1 MKKSIIAWIECNRKG
16 ISITAVICAIVFLV
30 SCFAISY
37 ERTNMKFLQ
46 EEVDR
51 KTSSAELITSFAKSV
66 FDGATFGIFSEEGIF
81 TEYNK
86 ASRWVDSVYDRDAA
100 IRRRIS
106 FWMRIRTF
114 SGALLIAFL
123 AICVWYYRRRK
134 TGENDGGEKL

>member
-1 MKKSIIAWIECNRKG
+1 MKKSIIAWIGCNRKG
-16 ISITAVICAIVFLV
+16 ILITTVICAIVFLV

-37 ERTNMKFLQ
+37 ERTNMELLQ

-51 KTSSAELITSFAKSV
+51 ETSWPELITSCVKSA
-66 FDGATFGIFSEEGIF
+66 FDGATFGVFSEEGVF

-86 ASRWVDSVYDRDAA
+86 ASRWVDSVYDRDVA

-134 TGENDGGEKL
+134 TGENDWREKL